1 LSSLLEVWEVCV
13 NRSAVLALVGMAL
26 LSVGC
31 GRLFKDHLSDLNAPA
46 DLKRVTFEIVARNN
60 RCEPAVLAADRAG
73 RSLLVTFQVTSV
85 AKSHVFQIPDLYI
98 RMTIPADSQVAIP
111 MIADRS
117 GVYAYAC
124 NSVPW
129 ISPLTATGKLAIR

>member
-1 LSSLLEVWEVCV
+1 M
-13 NRSAVLALVGMAL
+13 NRSAMVALVGMTL

-31 GRLFKDHLSDLNAPA
+31 GGLFKDRLSDGNAPA
-46 DLKRVTFEIVARNN
+46 DLKRVTFEIVARDN
-60 RCEPAVLAADRAG
+60 RCEPPVLAADRAG

-85 AKSHVFQIPDLYI
+85 GKPHVFQIPDLAI
-98 RMTIPADSQVAIP
+98 RMRIPADSQIAIP

-129 ISPLTATGKLAIR
+129 ISPLTATGKLAIK